1 MGTGF
6 ITRFPD
12 MELEASLEGKL
23 ESEFLMCLLRQT
35 ATIMAGKKPSAI
47 FNFIPRAFG
56 LNVSKEHLMYNARNI
71 VSYYKS
77 TLKKYDFCLRV
88 CAEYDDRICIF
99 AYRSKLLKSVLSRFC
114 VAEVLR
120 QHGYMAYDVEENID
134 ELLRRLALY
143 HADRGATYV
152 PQELKETTTHQDLSP
167 FPHEIGL
174 FLGYPVED
182 VVSFI
187 ASAGAQ
193 GISVGQWKVYHNNV
207 RAQRQFEVMKRWEDE
222 LLERF
227 NTGSSF
233 KELLTMSYKQA
244 VQFTKEKL

>member
-6 ITRFPD
+6 ETSFPD
-12 MELEASLEGKL
+12 MELESTLEGKL
-23 ESEFLMCLLRQT
+23 EAEFLMCLTRQT

-56 LNVSKEHLMYNARNI
+56 LKVSREHKMYNARKI
-71 VSYYKS
+71 VAYYKNV
-77 TLKKYDFCLRV
+77 LEKYGFCLRV
-88 CAEYDDRICIF
+88 CAEYDDRICLF
-99 AYRSKLLKSVLSRFC
+99 AYRPKLLKSVLSRFC
-114 VAEVLR
+114 ISEVLH
-120 QHGYMAYDVEENID
+120 QHGYTGYTLDQYVD
-134 ELLRRLALY
+134 ELIERLAFY
-143 HADRGATYV
+143 HADRGAKSV
-152 PQELKETTTHQDLSP
+152 PVCMANRSNAPELAP

-193 GISVGQWKVYHNNV
+193 SVSVGQWKVYHNND
-207 RAQRQFEVMKRWEDE
+207 RAQKQFEVMKRWEDE
-222 LLERF
+222 LLNRF

-244 VQFTKEKL
+244 I

>member
-6 ITRFPD
+6 EASLPD
-12 MELEASLEGKL
+12 KELESSLEGKL
-23 ESEFLMCLLRQT
+23 EAEFLSCLTRQT

-47 FNFIPRAFG
+47 FNFIPHAYG
-56 LNVSKEHLMYNARNI
+56 LNVSAEHKMYNARNI
-71 VSYYKS
+71 VAYY
-77 TLKKYDFCLRV
+77 TNMLAKYGFCMRV
-88 CAEYDDRICIF
+88 CAEYKDRICIF
-99 AYRSKLLKSVLSRFC
+99 AYRPKLLKSVLTRFC
-114 VAEVLR
+114 VAEILS
-120 QHGYMAYDVEENID
+120 QYGYKAYDVEHNID
-134 ELLRRLALY
+134 ELVERLAHY
-143 HADRGATYV
+143 HADRGALSV
-152 PQELKETTTHQDLSP
+152 PCNLEGMSKSTSVAP

-193 GISVGQWKVYHNNV
+193 SVSVGQWKVYHNND
-207 RAQRQFEVMKRWEDE
+207 RAQKQFEVMKRWEDE
-222 LLERF
+222 LLDRF

-244 VQFTKEKL
+244 I

>member
-6 ITRFPD
+6 ETSFPNVQ
-12 MELEASLEGKL
+12 LESTLEGKL
-23 ESEFLMCLLRQT
+23 EAEFLTCLTRQT

-47 FNFIPRAFG
+47 FNFIPRAHG
-56 LNVSKEHLMYNARNI
+56 LRVSPEHKMYNARRV
-71 VSYYKS
+71 VSYYKAV
-77 TLKKYDFCLRV
+77 LEKYGFSIRV

-99 AYRSKLLKSVLSRFC
+99 AYRPKLLKSVLTRFC
-114 VAEVLR
+114 VAETLH
-120 QHGYMAYDVEENID
+120 QYGYKAYDVDQNID
-134 ELLRRLALY
+134 ELIERLSFY
-143 HADRGATYV
+143 HADRGATSV
-152 PQELKETTTHQDLSP
+152 PVSLVNREQTTELAP

-187 ASAGAQ
+187 ASQGAQ
-193 GISVGQWKVYHNNV
+193 SVSVGQWKVYHNND
-207 RAQRQFEVMKRWEDE
+207 RAQKQFEVMKRWEDE
-222 LLERF
+222 LLSRF

-244 VQFTKEKL
+244 I